1 MPFCFSHKL
10 WKSWYAI
17 SQEVDGKAEAKG
29 IEVNN
34 DQKVISDITGL
45 LWTIEEDKYLKAENE
60 TFLAYKGSGTDIN
73 LVETAYE
80 WILQKQNEAII

>member
-1 MPFCFSHKL
+1 MVCH
-10 WKSWYAI
+10 Y
-17 SQEVDGKAEAKG
+17 QEVDGKAEAKG

-73 LVETAYE
+73 LVETLMNGYF
-80 WILQKQNEAII
+80 KNKMMEAII